1 MTNIDL
7 ASFSFD
13 YSEIVKGAA
22 EIKKEIERLKKQQKD
37 LAKEMEKGGQG
48 ASEQFVRN
56 AADLK
61 TLNAVYNEHVK
72 YLADASKQA
81 LDNEIREKA
90 LDLVLNQ
97 EALTIKELREQNKQL
112 NALRNTANLTT
123 EEGKKELKLLNAQ
136 LDKNNKLIKDN
147 VDAYTKHKINIG
159 NYTQSI
165 REALD
170 GMNPFN
176 VSIAVFI
183 QNAQKAGGVSNFL
196 SNSLKTVTSGVAG
209 LTKASLAFIATPL
222 GAVITALV
230 TAFLLIKNA
239 INQGTESTEKLSK
252 VLSVFGKLLKP
263 VYDLVLKL
271 GDYLI
276 QGLVVAL
283 EAVAST
289 IDKMM
294 GALSKVLNFLGFDA
308 AAKSTE
314 NWRNQIYNATKETSL
329 FIREQQ
335 KLNAMIKNNIKNEND
350 YRKAI
355 MDLNKVREDDNR
367 SISERI
373 EAIQK
378 LREVQMKQLNEQLAA
393 AKQALKI
400 AQLAVAVEKHLG
412 IEIPGVQKKY
422 RETYAAMLDIEE
434 RINSFMTQS
443 INDEKSLR
451 QKAFDDLMKKKELE
465 IEIYKTSQSEKAKTM
480 QQELELAEEVY
491 RRTLEI
497 EKKKLANKKI
507 SEEEFALFVIE
518 QEQQLARMRAEIA
531 VDAAARELAE
541 YKRSFDAQMAE
552 RKFLSEEVL
561 ANKIAEHNALLEQQV
576 AYEAMRLEQGLIS
589 QQEYDD
595 AVFAL
600 TEANRIAVAELN
612 KEREQVEKEEA
623 LELKAL
629 EFEEELA
636 RMLEQGATR
645 FEIEQEQLRQ
655 QAEERKAA
663 LDAQLAE
670 GLISQ
675 ELYDAKLLQLKRQT
689 AEAEKKIEE
698 ALFKEKLALSTQ
710 LLDAAAG
717 AVNKE
722 SKAGKAIALAK
733 AAINMYQGISA
744 GVALGFPMSIPA
756 VAAAAIT
763 GGKAISDIVSTKVPS
778 AKGGGDVG
786 GGSGSQVSPPKMM
799 NLSGSGVNLG
809 SLNGNIQNQMKSGMD
824 SEMMKNEMR
833 EAIRDGA
840 REGTAEGS
848 QEGIIEL
855 TGNQEIA
862 RQSSF

>member
-22 EIKKEIERLKKQQKD
+22 EIKKEIERLKKQQQD
-37 LAKEMEKGGQG
+37 LAKSGQG

-61 TLNAVYNEHVK
+61 TLNGVYNEHVK

-97 EALTIKELREQNKQL
+97 EAVTIKELREQNKQL

-123 EEGKKELKLLNAQ
+123 EEGKKELELLNAQ
-136 LDKNNKLIKDN
+136 LDKNNELIKEN
-147 VDAYTKHKINIG
+147 VDAYTKQKINIG

-165 REALD
+165 RDALNE
-170 GMNPFN
+170 MNPFN
-176 VSIAVFI
+176 ASFYVFI
-183 QNAQKAGGVSNFL
+183 SRSQEAGGAGKLFAEGIKSTTTAMV
-196 SNSLKTVTSGVAG
+196 G
-209 LTKASLAFIATPL
+209 LTKATLAFIATPI
-222 GAVITALV
+222 GAVITALAS
-230 TAFLLIKNA
+230 AFLLIRNA
-239 INQGTESTEKLSK
+239 MSRSEETTNKVKKAFAGISGVFNQILKTLEPVGKFLVDVLVKAFEAAGKAAEAAMKIISK
-252 VLSVFGKLLKP
+252 S
-263 VYDLVLKL
+263 
-271 GDYLI
+271 
-276 QGLVVAL
+276 
-283 EAVAST
+283 
-289 IDKMM
+289 
-294 GALSKVLNFLGFDA
+294 LNFLGFEKA
-308 AAKSTE
+308 AAAVDGYA
-314 NWRNQIYNATKETSL
+314 QSL
-329 FIREQQ
+329 RGAASAAQALADAEARLVAFQRHFNVEM
-335 KLNAMIKNNIKNEND
+335 KKNEAEME
-350 YRKAI
+350 RLKR
-355 MDLNKVREDDNR
+355 LRDDE
-367 SISERI
+367 SLSTQERI
-373 EAIQK
+373 EANNKLGEVISKQLQLEQSLARDRVKFIQAKIQEHGK
-378 LREVQMKQLNEQLAA
+378 LTELLDEEAAALAALYDLEKRIDTLSVEQIRNKNALLKKGYEDQMKMVDDQIKKEQL
-393 AKQALKI
+393 L
-400 AQLAVAVEKHLG
+400 V
-412 IEIPGVQKKY
+412 
-422 RETYAAMLDIEE
+422 
-434 RINSFMTQS
+434 
-443 INDEKSLR
+443 
-451 QKAFDDLMKKKELE
+451 
-465 IEIYKTSQSEKAKTM
+465 EIYKLEQSERAATM

-507 SEEEFALFVIE
+507 SEQEFALFVIE

-552 RKFLSEEVL
+552 RKFLSDQVL

-576 AYEAMRLEQGLIS
+576 AYEALRLEQGLIS

-670 GLISQ
+670 GMISQ
-675 ELYDAKLLQLKRQT
+675 ELYDARLLQLKRQT

-744 GVALGFPMSIPA
+744 GVALGFPMAIPA
-756 VAAAAIT
+756 VAAAGIT

-786 GGSGSQVSPPKMM
+786 GGSGSQVSGAKMM